1 MANTVKRVYFVGE
14 NVYPRK
20 SAQNQF
26 MVPETVTFWDIPIA
40 PTMDIVSI
48 ALTTGGKDVL
58 QVPHHL
64 HVINL

>member
-40 PTMDIVSI
+40 PTMDNIVSI
-48 ALTTGGKDVL
+48 A
-58 QVPHHL
+58 
-64 HVINL
+64 I